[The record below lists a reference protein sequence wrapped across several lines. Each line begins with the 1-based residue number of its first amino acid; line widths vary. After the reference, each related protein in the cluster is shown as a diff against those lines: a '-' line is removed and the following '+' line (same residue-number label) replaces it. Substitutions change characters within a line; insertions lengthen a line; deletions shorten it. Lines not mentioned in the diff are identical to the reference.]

1 MADEINEELG
11 LAATLVE
18 GARGEFSVRVDGE
31 IVIQKE
37 RESFPTPPQCVDA
50 VVRRIG

>member
-1 MADEINEELG
+1 MADEISEELG
-11 LAATLVE
+11 MAANLVE

-37 RESFPTPPQCVDA
+37 RDSFPTPPQCVDA
-50 VVRRIG
+50 IVRRIG